1 MEILRNEVV
10 VGTSQKNGKEYTRLD
25 IIFQTV
31 TGKEYRKSVFL
42 STLECDLLGIEDSDK
57 KRV

>member
-10 VGTSQKNGKEYTRLD
+10 IGTSQKNGKEYRRLD

-42 STLECDLLGIEDSDK
+42 SSLECDLLGIEDSDC

>member
-1 MEILRNEVV
+1 MKVLREEVV

-25 IIFQTV
+25 VIFETV

-42 STLECDLLGIEDSDK
+42 STLECDLLGIEDADK